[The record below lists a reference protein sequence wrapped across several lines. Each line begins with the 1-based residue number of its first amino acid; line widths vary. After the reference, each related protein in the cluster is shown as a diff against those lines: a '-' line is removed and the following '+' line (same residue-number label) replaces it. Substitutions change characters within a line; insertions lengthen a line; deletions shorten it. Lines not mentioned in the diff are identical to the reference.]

1 MHPRPYHPQPM
12 PAIQP
17 DDLPLRPR
25 LVLFDLDG
33 VVYRGREPVAGAAE
47 LVAELHTAGIGVR
60 FVTNNSMSTRED
72 YAAKLAQ
79 MGIRT
84 AAGEIVTS
92 VSATVEHLKRHQPS
106 VARVLAVGERG
117 LVEELRGAGYEV
129 RPARDAAPASYTGG
143 PLGERYDAVVAGLDQ
158 SLDYRR
164 LAVAVT
170 AVRDGARFV
179 ATNADLRYPTPDGF
193 LPGAGAVVAAIAAAS
208 GATPTVIGKPEPAMF
223 SATLEAAGVDP
234 SEALVVGD
242 NPDSDILAARRAG
255 IRSVLV
261 LTGVTSRAA
270 AESLAEDR
278 RPDLVASGPGELR
291 ELLAA
296 AVS

>member
-17 DDLPLRPR
+17 DQLPLRPR

-33 VVYRGREPVAGAAE
+33 VVYRGQEPVAGAAE
-47 LVAELHTAGIGVR
+47 LVAQLHRAGIGVR
-60 FVTNNSMSTRED
+60 FVTNNSMSTRDD

-92 VSATVEHLKRHQPS
+92 VSATVEHLKRHHPS
-106 VARVLAVGERG
+106 VARILAVGERG
-117 LVEELRGAGYEV
+117 LIEELRGAGYEV
-129 RPARDAAPASYTGG
+129 RPARDAAPASYAGG
-143 PLGERYDAVVAGLDQ
+143 PLGEPYDAVVAGLDQ
-158 SLDYRR
+158 SFDYRR
-164 LAVAVT
+164 LAIAVS
-170 AVRDGARFV
+170 AVQDGARFV
-179 ATNADLRYPTPDGF
+179 ATNVDLRYPTPDGF

-223 SATLEAAGVDP
+223 SATLDAAGVDP

-278 RPDLVASGPGELR
+278 RPDLVASGPGQLR
-291 ELLAA
+291 DLLAA